1 MSTDDF
7 VDGRLGRDF
16 TAAWR
21 RVEGWLRSHAPED
34 FAALRGP
41 ASGRDIAAVTE
52 AFSPHPF
59 LVALLSAHDGIEWS
73 SGAQL
78 LPRFGLLPAARMA
91 GWEAAGAGPES
102 KWWVPFAA
110 TSTGE
115 YLVVDHREGPGYGA
129 VLRFDPESGDGG
141 ESCWPDLLSLIAE
154 LADAL
159 ESGEPLRIPGLAAHR
174 PRAGRQV
181 EWDLV
186 PSPEVPGVWLRE
198 VWGHAEKRLLRAAPA
213 AHAALRPP
221 ARPQDVRAAEI
232 PHSFHAHLVAF
243 LLLHD
248 GADEPDGFQVFPGGY
263 RPYTCAEL
271 SAARVRVK
279 AAQPDGSVQVRTLS
293 ATKTAGAGGSAAASA
308 PAPAES
314 SPSLAGAPPV
324 PASWLPFA
332 VSEQGDELLLC
343 QEQGDLYGAV
353 LSWDPVTRDYRTV
366 QPDLAALC
374 ERVGR

>member
-1 MSTDDF
+1 MRTDDF
-7 VDGRLGRDF
+7 VDGRLVNDF

-21 RVEGWLRSHAPED
+21 RVEDWLRSHAPED

-41 ASGRDIAAVTE
+41 ATGQDIAAVTE
-52 AFSPHPF
+52 AFSLHPF

-78 LPRFGLLPAARMA
+78 LPRFGLLPASRMA
-91 GWEAAGAGPES
+91 GWKAAGAGPEAE
-102 KWWVPFAA
+102 WWVPFAA

-129 VLRFDPESGDGG
+129 VLRFDPESGHGG
-141 ESCWPDLLSLIAE
+141 ESCWPDLLSLVAE

-159 ESGEPLRIPGLAAHR
+159 ESGEPLRIPGLAARR

-186 PSPEVPGVWLRE
+186 PSPEIPGVWLRE
-198 VWGHAEKRLLRAAPA
+198 VWGHAEKRLLRTAPA

-221 ARPQDVRAAEI
+221 ARPQDVRAAAI
-232 PHSFHAHLVAF
+232 PHSFHAHLIAF

-248 GADEPDGFQVFPGGY
+248 GADEPDGFHVFPGGY
-263 RPYTCAEL
+263 RPYSCAEL
-271 SAARVRVK
+271 TAAQARVK
-279 AAQPDGSVQVRTLS
+279 AAQPDESIQVRTLS
-293 ATKTAGAGGSAAASA
+293 ATKTAGAGGSAPAHAEAPPSPASA
-308 PAPAES
+308 PPA
-314 SPSLAGAPPV
+314 

-332 VSEQGDELLLC
+332 VSPQGAELLLC

-353 LSWDPVTRDYRTV
+353 LSWDPVTQDYRV
-366 QPDLAALC
+366 VHPDLAALC
-374 ERVGR
+374 ERVAR